1 MSNYRSWRFSQIL
14 HISNLIDRRA
24 ESEALMR
31 RILNEFPIV
40 GSHNRETD
48 CFRRLFG
55 EILHELDAELAT
67 AQVELDAAKTRHFER
82 KKRHIPKQPQNS
94 PQNDLSG
101 LARYE
106 ASE

>member
-24 ESEALMR
+24 ETEALMR

-48 CFRRLFG
+48 YFRRLFG
-55 EILHELDAELAT
+55 EILNELDAELAN
-67 AQVELDAAKTRHFER
+67 ARSELDAAKTRHFER
-82 KKRHIPKQPQNS
+82 KNGISPNTPKNS

>member
-24 ESEALMR
+24 ETEALMR

-40 GSHNRETD
+40 GSRNRETD
-48 CFRRLFG
+48 YFRRLFG
-55 EILHELDAELAT
+55 EILHELDVELVNARS
-67 AQVELDAAKTRHFER
+67 ELDAAKTRHFER
-82 KKRHIPKQPQNS
+82 KKGISQNNPQNS